1 MSAVAAPF
9 VGAGSPRQRRPGYW
23 QVLRGVLLGQ
33 VLGTVALTGVCWLLS
48 ALKLVGVGQHAF
60 AVFLP
65 WRIEGLWSLAAAV
78 GWAVIICTLI
88 GACVCNAMER
98 RTETRISLGVCVFA
112 VALGGYGS
120 MLLGGTSAGE
130 LLLAVFLAPAVVRL
144 AAFERDG
151 APRRPAWPID
161 LRGRPTAVILAV
173 AALLLVAPYS
183 VLHPFAADGESWG
196 TQGQAEESSTS
207 DLHAVV
213 ANQRVEAGVGLQGGR
228 LPMTV
233 TGVRLL
239 GNIAALRITGVGL
252 TPNEPAGSWPRGAAP
267 PVHLRAGESLW
278 ISYTV
283 ALRRCPASASVD
295 RVRLSYRV
303 LGIDMS
309 QTVIPLHS
317 TRLTCGEGIS
327 G

>member
-65 WRIEGLWSLAAAV
+65 WRIEGLWSLAATL
-78 GWAVIICTLI
+78 GWVVIICTLI
-88 GACVCNAMER
+88 GACVRDAVER
-98 RTETRISLGVCVFA
+98 RTQARISLAACVLA

-130 LLLAVFLAPAVVRL
+130 LLLAVLLTPAIVRL
-144 AAFERDG
+144 AAFDRYG
-151 APRRPAWPID
+151 TLRSSAWPIE
-161 LRGRPTAVILAV
+161 LHRRPIAIILA
-173 AALLLVAPYS
+173 ASALLLVAPYS
-183 VLHPFAADGESWG
+183 VLHPFVADGDGGSG
-196 TQGQAEESSTS
+196 TQVQAESGTS
-207 DLHAVV
+207 YLYAVAV
-213 ANQRVEAGVGLQGGR
+213 NQRVQVAVGLQGGR

-233 TGVRLL
+233 TGVRLF
-239 GNIAALRITGVGL
+239 GNTAALRITGVSL
-252 TPNEPAGSWPRGAAP
+252 TPNEPRWRGGFPP

-309 QTVIPLHS
+309 QTIIPLHS